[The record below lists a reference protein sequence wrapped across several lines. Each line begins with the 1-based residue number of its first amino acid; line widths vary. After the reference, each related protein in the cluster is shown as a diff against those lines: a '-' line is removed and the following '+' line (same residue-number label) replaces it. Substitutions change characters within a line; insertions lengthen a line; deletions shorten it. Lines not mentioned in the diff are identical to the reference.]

1 MFRVTRSCEVAAE
14 YYEKGNRVPVM
25 IGLLIVTHC
34 DLGREL
40 LKAAE
45 FILGRIEAAETIPI
59 TQNTVADKLH
69 GLIRER
75 VDVLDKGQGVL
86 ILTDMFGGTPSN
98 LSLSFLKKGKV
109 EVLTGVN
116 LPMIIAIVQSRVSLK
131 LDEVAENAREA
142 GKAGISLASKL
153 LESP

>member
-1 MFRVTRSCEVAAE
+1 
-14 YYEKGNRVPVM
+14 M

-45 FILGRIEAAETIPI
+45 FIVGRIDVVDTISI
-59 TQNTVADKLH
+59 TQSLESDQ
-69 GLIRER
+69 IRKSIGEKIST
-75 VDVLDKGQGVL
+75 LNKGKGVL

-98 LSLSFLKKGKV
+98 LSLSFLKEEKV

-116 LPMIIAIVQSRVSLK
+116 LPMIIAFVQHRSNLNLK
-131 LDEVAENAREA
+131 ELAEKAQKA
-142 GKAGISLASKL
+142 GKVGISVAGKL
-153 LESP
+153 LESE